1 MNIFD
6 NFTPLF
12 LKVWG
17 IIYDQYQ
24 NEIAIKIL
32 KLMPQNYKQVILIF
46 YNYGRNQI
54 ETVWQSQIFQNFDGD
69 FILILVIDNSFDLYT
84 LAENV

>member
-1 MNIFD
+1 MQTLNVKWQIFQ
-6 NFTPLF
+6 
-12 LKVWG
+12 VCH
-17 IIYDQYQ
+17 DQYL

-54 ETVWQSQIFQNFDGD
+54 DQV
-69 FILILVIDNSFDLYT
+69 
-84 LAENV
+84 